1 MLEKWNMW
9 YYVIWL
15 LCFQAYTLIQQLD
28 TANKEKLRK
37 RKEISR
43 AKKKAKLA
51 QDEKKKENRLQ
62 KQKEERKKIF
72 RMMGLAE
79 KRKHNS
85 KR

>member
-1 MLEKWNMW
+1 MW